1 VLVLIPL
8 VAGLAI
14 GIATGGKLGNL
25 ANVRFRWPWFVLA
38 VLVIREAILFRPF
51 NRIDGIQYLYVAALA
66 GLVAWTFLH
75 VRRLTGV
82 WLVAGGAALNL
93 LVVVANGGRM
103 PVAPALAG
111 ALVQRNHIGQYVL
124 MGSNTNLYWLADWIT
139 VSGPVGIRG
148 AYSPGDLVV
157 AVGIGVVA
165 YFATRQQAPSTT
177 KLVEDPT
184 WIGENPP

>member
-1 VLVLIPL
+1 MLVLIPL

-14 GIATGGKLGNL
+14 GAATGGKLGNL
-25 ANVRFRWPWFVLA
+25 AHLRFRWPWFVLA
-38 VLVIREAILFRPF
+38 VLLIREAILFRPL
-51 NRIDGIQYLYVAALA
+51 NGIDGIQYIYVAALA

-75 VRRLTGV
+75 ARMLKGV
-82 WLVAGGAALNL
+82 WLVAAGAALNL

-111 ALVQRNHIGQYVL
+111 ALVQRNHFGQYVL
-124 MGSNTNLYWLADWIT
+124 MGSNTNLNWLSDWIT

-157 AVGIGVVA
+157 ALGIGVVA

-177 KLVEDPT
+177 KLIET
-184 WIGENPP
+184 SSRIGDYPP

>member
-8 VAGLAI
+8 VVGLAV
-14 GIATGGKLGNL
+14 GITTGGKLGNL
-25 ANVRFRWPWFVLA
+25 ANLRFRWPWFVLA
-38 VLVIREAILFRPF
+38 VLVIREAIRFRPF
-51 NRIDGIQYLYVAALA
+51 SGTDGIQYLYVAALA

-75 VRRLTGV
+75 IRRLRGAWV
-82 WLVAGGAALNL
+82 VAAGAALNL

-111 ALVQRNHIGQYVL
+111 ALVQRNHIGQHVL
-124 MGSNTNLYWLADWIT
+124 MSSNTNLNWLADWIT

-165 YFATRQQAPSTT
+165 YFATRQRTPPTT
-177 KLVEDPT
+177 KLIET
-184 WIGENPP
+184 SSRIGDYPP

>member
-8 VAGLAI
+8 VAGLVF
-14 GIATGGKLGNL
+14 GVATGGKLGNL
-25 ANVRFRWPWFVLA
+25 ANLRFRWAWFVLA
-38 VLVIREAILFRPF
+38 VLLIREAILFRPF
-51 NRIDGIQYLYVAALA
+51 NRIDGVQYLYAAALA

-75 VRRLTGV
+75 ARRLRGV
-82 WLVAGGAALNL
+82 WVVAAGAALNL

-111 ALVQRNHIGQYVL
+111 VLVQRNHVGQYVL
-124 MGSNTNLYWLADWIT
+124 MGSNTNLNWLADWIT

-165 YFATRQQAPSTT
+165 FFATRQRTTPAT
-177 KLVEDPT
+177 KLIET
-184 WIGENPP
+184 SSRIGDYPP

>member
-1 VLVLIPL
+1 VLVLFPL
-8 VAGLAI
+8 VVGLAI

-25 ANVRFRWPWFVLA
+25 AHVRFRWPWFVLA

-51 NRIDGIQYLYVAALA
+51 NGIDGIQYLYVAALA
-66 GLVAWTFLH
+66 GLVGWTFLH
-75 VRRLTGV
+75 VRTLNGV
-82 WLVAGGAALNL
+82 WLVAAGAALNL

-111 ALVQRNHIGQYVL
+111 VLVQRNHLGQYVL
-124 MGSNTNLYWLADWIT
+124 MGSNTNLNWLADWIT

-157 AVGIGVVA
+157 AAGIGVVA
-165 YFATRQQAPSTT
+165 YFATRQRTPPTT
-177 KLVEDPT
+177 KLVET
-184 WIGENPP
+184 SSRIGDNPP